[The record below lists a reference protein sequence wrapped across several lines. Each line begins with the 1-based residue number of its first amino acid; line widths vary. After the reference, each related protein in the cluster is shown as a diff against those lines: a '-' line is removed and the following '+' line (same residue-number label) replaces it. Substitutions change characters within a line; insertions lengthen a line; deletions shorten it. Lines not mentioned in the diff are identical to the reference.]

1 MRGFK
6 SFWRAM
12 NLLAG
17 IETMHI
23 IEKEQLRYPNW

>member
-23 IEKEQLRYPNW
+23 NEKEQLRYPNW